1 MVKSL
6 LRVAGTVA
14 IATVLSKVIGMVRQL
29 LVAQAFG
36 SSIEYSAFTVAYIL
50 PGFVLILLGGING
63 PFHSAM
69 VSILKKRGEGDP
81 APFIETISSIVGLI
95 LAGVTVLFVIAARPL
110 VIAFS
115 PGSSAA
121 VHDLAATQLQIMAPL
136 ALLSG
141 WIGIGFGTLNAADR
155 YLLPAISPIL
165 SSLTIIT
172 ALLLQPD
179 NPMILAWGVLIG
191 GIAQWAIQLP
201 LQNHLKLGGL
211 RWRWDWHLPEVQAV
225 GRLMLPAVLSSGMIH
240 INLYTDTFFAS
251 FIPGDRT
258 IGNLGYAQLL
268 YLTPLGILSNMILVP
283 LMPLYSRLAL
293 PDYWPELRTWIRKGL
308 LTTVVT
314 ILPCS
319 MLFVTLA
326 RPLVQLVY
334 ERGAF
339 TPLATQ
345 EVAAL
350 LMTYALGMV
359 FYLGRDVMVRI
370 FYALEDSRTPFV
382 ISVVSIGLNAVFDW
396 FGIQIFGAPG
406 LAYATA
412 GVNVFAL
419 VVLSVVLHRKLG
431 YWPWQ
436 AFCWDSSRIVGIT
449 LVAGAA
455 IWGTTALT
463 SGNVLLTL
471 IVGGSMGM
479 AIYGT
484 GVWLLRLPEVE
495 SLVASFQARFF
506 PATKS

>member
-1 MVKSL
+1 M
-6 LRVAGTVA
+6 
-14 IATVLSKVIGMVRQL
+14 
-29 LVAQAFG
+29 
-36 SSIEYSAFTVAYIL
+36 
-50 PGFVLILLGGING
+50 
-63 PFHSAM
+63 
-69 VSILKKRGEGDP
+69 
-81 APFIETISSIVGLI
+81 
-95 LAGVTVLFVIAARPL
+95 
-110 VIAFS
+110 
-115 PGSSAA
+115 
-121 VHDLAATQLQIMAPL
+121 
-136 ALLSG
+136 
-141 WIGIGFGTLNAADR
+141 
-155 YLLPAISPIL
+155 PAISPIL

-179 NPMILAWGVLIG
+179 KPMILAWGVLAG

-201 LQNHLKLGGL
+201 LQHRLKLGNL

-225 GRLMLPAVLSSGMIH
+225 GRIMLPAVLSSGMIH

-283 LMPLYSRLAL
+283 LMPLYSRLAV
-293 PDYWPELRTWIRKGL
+293 PEHWPELRTWIRKGL

-350 LMTYALGMV
+350 LMAYALGMV
-359 FYLGRDVMVRI
+359 FYLGRDVIVRI
-370 FYALEDSRTPFV
+370 FYALEDSRTPFNISV
-382 ISVVSIGLNAVFDW
+382 ISISLNAVLDW
-396 FGIQIFGAPG
+396 IGIQIFGAPG

-419 VVLSVVLHRKLG
+419 VILGVALYRKLG
-431 YWPWQ
+431 HWPWQ
-436 AFCWDSSRIVGIT
+436 ALCWDSARIGGIT
-449 LVAGAA
+449 LLAAAA
-455 IWGTTALT
+455 IWGTTFLT
-463 SGNVLLTL
+463 SGNLLPTL
-471 IVGGSMGM
+471 VAGGSAGM
-479 AIYGT
+479 AVYGT

-495 SLVASFQARFF
+495 ALVASLQARFL
-506 PATKS
+506 PETKS